1 MNLFLVWNEKIR
13 KFLSLRALSEGLVD
27 NVLLTIHLSQ
37 IMETI
42 AITGQ
47 SRAGLGKKPSKDL
60 RNDGR
65 IPCVLYGG
73 QDVVHFSVTLN
84 DVKNLIY
91 TPDFRV
97 ANLTVDGTTYRCIV
111 KDYQLHPLTSAL
123 THIDFLSLVD
133 GQKVKLE
140 VPVRTKGVSPGVKL
154 GGKLQQKLRRVK
166 VKTLPE
172 EMVTELFIDISPL
185 DLGQSLRVRDIQVPA
200 GIELLNAPSIPVVT
214 IEIPRAL
221 RSAAAA
227 EAKDTKKKK

>member
-1 MNLFLVWNEKIR
+1 
-13 KFLSLRALSEGLVD
+13 
-27 NVLLTIHLSQ
+27 
-37 IMETI
+37 METI
-42 AITGQ
+42 SIIAQ
-47 SRAGLGKKPSKDL
+47 SRTGLGKKPSKDL

-97 ANLTVDGTTYRCIV
+97 ANLTIDGTEYRCIV
-111 KDYQLHPLTSAL
+111 KDYQLHPLTSQL
-123 THIDFLSLVD
+123 THIDFLSLVE

-140 VPVRTKGVSPGVKL
+140 VPIRTKGVSPGVKL
-154 GGKLQQKLRRVK
+154 GGKMQLKLRRAK
-166 VKTLPE
+166 IKTLPE
-172 EMVTELFIDISPL
+172 MMVTELFIDISSM
-185 DLGQSLRVRDIQVPA
+185 DLGQSLRARDVQVPE
-200 GIELLNAPSIPVVT
+200 GIELLNSPSIPVVT

-227 EAKDTKKKK
+227 EAKDTGGKKKK

>member
-1 MNLFLVWNEKIR
+1 
-13 KFLSLRALSEGLVD
+13 
-27 NVLLTIHLSQ
+27 
-37 IMETI
+37 METI
-42 AITGQ
+42 SIVAQ
-47 SRAGLGKKPSKDL
+47 SRTGLGKKPSKDL

-97 ANLTVDGTTYRCIV
+97 ANLTIDGIEFRCIV
-111 KDYQLHPLTSAL
+111 KDYQLHPLTSQL
-123 THIDFLSLVD
+123 THIDFLSLVE

-140 VPVRTKGVSPGVKL
+140 VPIRTKGVSPGVKL
-154 GGKLQQKLRRVK
+154 GGKMQLKLRRAK
-166 VKTLPE
+166 IKTLPE
-172 EMVTELFIDISPL
+172 MMVTELFIDISSM
-185 DLGQSLRVRDIQVPA
+185 DLGQSLRARDVQIPE
-200 GIELLNAPSIPVVT
+200 GIELLDSPSIPVVT

-227 EAKDTKKKK
+227 EAKDTGGKKKK

>member
-1 MNLFLVWNEKIR
+1 
-13 KFLSLRALSEGLVD
+13 
-27 NVLLTIHLSQ
+27 
-37 IMETI
+37 METI

-97 ANLTVDGTTYRCIV
+97 ANLTVDGINFRCIV
-111 KDYQLHPLTSAL
+111 KDYQLHPLTSNL

-200 GIELLNAPSIPVVT
+200 GIELLNSPSIPVVT

-227 EAKDTKKKK
+227 EAKDPKKKK

>member
-1 MNLFLVWNEKIR
+1 
-13 KFLSLRALSEGLVD
+13 
-27 NVLLTIHLSQ
+27 
-37 IMETI
+37 METI

-47 SRAGLGKKPSKDL
+47 SRTGLGKKPSKDL

-111 KDYQLHPLTSAL
+111 KDYQLHPLTSNL

-172 EMVTELFIDISPL
+172 EMVTELFVDISPL

-200 GIELLNAPSIPVVT
+200 GIELLNSPSIPVVT

-227 EAKDTKKKK
+227 EAKDPKKKK

>member
-1 MNLFLVWNEKIR
+1 
-13 KFLSLRALSEGLVD
+13 
-27 NVLLTIHLSQ
+27 
-37 IMETI
+37 METI
-42 AITGQ
+42 SIVAQ
-47 SRAGLGKKPSKDL
+47 SRTGLGKKPSKDL

-97 ANLTVDGTTYRCIV
+97 ANLTIDGKEYRCIV
-111 KDYQLHPLTSAL
+111 KDYQLHPLTSQL

-140 VPVRTKGVSPGVKL
+140 VPIRTKGVSPGVKL
-154 GGKLQQKLRRVK
+154 GGKMQLKLRRAK
-166 VKTLPE
+166 IKTLPE
-172 EMVTELFIDISPL
+172 MMVTELFIDISSM
-185 DLGQSLRVRDIQVPA
+185 DLGQSLRARDVQVPE
-200 GIELLNAPSIPVVT
+200 GIELLNSASLPVVT

-227 EAKDTKKKK
+227 EAKDTVGKKKK

>member
-1 MNLFLVWNEKIR
+1 
-13 KFLSLRALSEGLVD
+13 
-27 NVLLTIHLSQ
+27 
-37 IMETI
+37 METI
-42 AITGQ
+42 AIAGQ

-97 ANLTVDGTTYRCIV
+97 ANLTVDGINFRCIV
-111 KDYQLHPLTSAL
+111 KDYQLHPLTSNL

-200 GIELLNAPSIPVVT
+200 GIELLNSPSIPVVT

-227 EAKDTKKKK
+227 EAKDPKKKK

>member
-1 MNLFLVWNEKIR
+1 
-13 KFLSLRALSEGLVD
+13 
-27 NVLLTIHLSQ
+27 
-37 IMETI
+37 METI
-42 AITGQ
+42 SIVAQ
-47 SRAGLGKKPSKDL
+47 SRTGLGKKPSKDL

-97 ANLTVDGTTYRCIV
+97 ANLTIDGKEFRCIV
-111 KDYQLHPLTSAL
+111 KDYQLHPLTSQL

-140 VPVRTKGVSPGVKL
+140 VPIRTKGVSPGVKL
-154 GGKLQQKLRRVK
+154 GGKMQLKLRRAK
-166 VKTLPE
+166 IKTLPE
-172 EMVTELFIDISPL
+172 MMVTELFIDISSM
-185 DLGQSLRVRDIQVPA
+185 DLGQSLRARDVQVPE
-200 GIELLNAPSIPVVT
+200 GIELLNSPSIPVVT

-227 EAKDTKKKK
+227 EAKDTGGKKKK

>member
-1 MNLFLVWNEKIR
+1 
-13 KFLSLRALSEGLVD
+13 
-27 NVLLTIHLSQ
+27 
-37 IMETI
+37 METI

-47 SRAGLGKKPSKDL
+47 PRAGLGKKPSKDL

-97 ANLTVDGTTYRCIV
+97 ANLTVDGINFRCIV
-111 KDYQLHPLTSAL
+111 KDYQLHPLTSNL

>member
-1 MNLFLVWNEKIR
+1 
-13 KFLSLRALSEGLVD
+13 
-27 NVLLTIHLSQ
+27 
-37 IMETI
+37 METI
-42 AITGQ
+42 SIVAQ
-47 SRAGLGKKPSKDL
+47 SRTGLGKKPSKDL

-97 ANLTVDGTTYRCIV
+97 ANLTIDGKEYRCIV
-111 KDYQLHPLTSAL
+111 KDYQLHPLTSQL

-140 VPVRTKGVSPGVKL
+140 VPIRTKGVSPGVKL
-154 GGKLQQKLRRVK
+154 GGKMQLKLRRAK
-166 VKTLPE
+166 IKTLPE
-172 EMVTELFIDISPL
+172 MMVTELFIDISSM
-185 DLGQSLRVRDIQVPA
+185 DLGQSLRARDVQVPE
-200 GIELLNAPSIPVVT
+200 GIELLNSPSIPVVT

-227 EAKDTKKKK
+227 EAKDTGGKKKK

>member
-1 MNLFLVWNEKIR
+1 
-13 KFLSLRALSEGLVD
+13 
-27 NVLLTIHLSQ
+27 
-37 IMETI
+37 METI

-47 SRAGLGKKPSKDL
+47 SRTGLGKKPSKDL

-97 ANLTVDGTTYRCIV
+97 ANLTVDGINFRCIV
-111 KDYQLHPLTSAL
+111 KDYQLHPLTSNL

-172 EMVTELFIDISPL
+172 EMVTELFVDISPL

-200 GIELLNAPSIPVVT
+200 GIELLNSPSIPVVT

-227 EAKDTKKKK
+227 EAKDPKKKK

>member
-1 MNLFLVWNEKIR
+1 
-13 KFLSLRALSEGLVD
+13 
-27 NVLLTIHLSQ
+27 
-37 IMETI
+37 METI
-42 AITGQ
+42 SIIAQ
-47 SRAGLGKKPSKDL
+47 SRTGLGKKPSKDL

-97 ANLTVDGTTYRCIV
+97 ANLTIDGTEYRCIV
-111 KDYQLHPLTSAL
+111 KDYQLHPLTSQL
-123 THIDFLSLVD
+123 THIDFLSLVE

-140 VPVRTKGVSPGVKL
+140 VPIRTKGVSPGVKL
-154 GGKLQQKLRRVK
+154 GGKMQLKLRRAK
-166 VKTLPE
+166 IKTLPE
-172 EMVTELFIDISPL
+172 MMVTELFIDISSM
-185 DLGQSLRVRDIQVPA
+185 DLGQSLRARDVQIPE
-200 GIELLNAPSIPVVT
+200 GIELLNSPSIPVVT

-227 EAKDTKKKK
+227 EAKDTGGKKKK

>member
-1 MNLFLVWNEKIR
+1 
-13 KFLSLRALSEGLVD
+13 
-27 NVLLTIHLSQ
+27 
-37 IMETI
+37 METI

-97 ANLTVDGTTYRCIV
+97 ANLTVDGINFRCIV
-111 KDYQLHPLTSAL
+111 KDYQLHPLTSNL

-185 DLGQSLRVRDIQVPA
+185 DLGQSLRVRDIEVPA

-227 EAKDTKKKK
+227 EAKDPKKKK

>member
-1 MNLFLVWNEKIR
+1 
-13 KFLSLRALSEGLVD
+13 
-27 NVLLTIHLSQ
+27 
-37 IMETI
+37 METI

-97 ANLTVDGTTYRCIV
+97 ANLNVDGKTYRCIV
-111 KDYQLHPLTSAL
+111 KDYQLHPLTSQL

>member
-1 MNLFLVWNEKIR
+1 
-13 KFLSLRALSEGLVD
+13 
-27 NVLLTIHLSQ
+27 
-37 IMETI
+37 METI
-42 AITGQ
+42 AINGQ
-47 SRAGLGKKPSKDL
+47 SRSGLGKKPSKDL

-97 ANLTVDGTTYRCIV
+97 ANLTVDGATYRCIV
-111 KDYQLHPLTSAL
+111 KDYQLHPLTSNL

-227 EAKDTKKKK
+227 EAKDPKKKK

>member
-1 MNLFLVWNEKIR
+1 
-13 KFLSLRALSEGLVD
+13 
-27 NVLLTIHLSQ
+27 
-37 IMETI
+37 METI
-42 AITGQ
+42 AINGQ
-47 SRAGLGKKPSKDL
+47 SRSGLGKKPSKDL

-111 KDYQLHPLTSAL
+111 KDYQLHPLTSNL

-172 EMVTELFIDISPL
+172 EMVTELFVDISPL

-200 GIELLNAPSIPVVT
+200 GIELLNSPSIPVVT

-227 EAKDTKKKK
+227 EAKDPKKKK

>member
-1 MNLFLVWNEKIR
+1 
-13 KFLSLRALSEGLVD
+13 
-27 NVLLTIHLSQ
+27 
-37 IMETI
+37 METLAI
-42 AITGQ
+42 AGQ
-47 SRAGLGKKPSKDL
+47 SRAGLGKKPSKGL

-73 QDVVHFSVTLN
+73 QDVVHFSVTQN

-97 ANLTVDGTTYRCIV
+97 ANLTVDGTTHRCIV
-111 KDYQLHPLTSAL
+111 KDYQLHPLTSQL
-123 THIDFLSLVD
+123 THIDFLSLVE

-140 VPVRTKGVSPGVKL
+140 VPVRTKGVSPGVKV

-172 EMVTELFIDISPL
+172 QLVTELYVDISGL
-185 DLGQSLRVRDIQVPA
+185 DLGQSLRVRDIQVPE

>member
-1 MNLFLVWNEKIR
+1 
-13 KFLSLRALSEGLVD
+13 
-27 NVLLTIHLSQ
+27 
-37 IMETI
+37 METI

-97 ANLTVDGTTYRCIV
+97 ANLTVDGINFRCIV
-111 KDYQLHPLTSAL
+111 KDYQLHPLTSNL

-140 VPVRTKGVSPGVKL
+140 VPVRTQGVSPGVKL

-200 GIELLNAPSIPVVT
+200 GIELLNSPSIPVVT

-227 EAKDTKKKK
+227 EAKDPKKKK

>member
-1 MNLFLVWNEKIR
+1 
-13 KFLSLRALSEGLVD
+13 
-27 NVLLTIHLSQ
+27 
-37 IMETI
+37 METI
-42 AITGQ
+42 AINGQ
-47 SRAGLGKKPSKDL
+47 SRSGLGKKPSKDL

-97 ANLTVDGTTYRCIV
+97 ANLTVDGATYRCIV
-111 KDYQLHPLTSAL
+111 KDYQLHPLTSNL

-172 EMVTELFIDISPL
+172 EMVTELFVDISPL

-200 GIELLNAPSIPVVT
+200 GIELLNSPSIPVVT

-227 EAKDTKKKK
+227 EAKDPKKKK

>member
-1 MNLFLVWNEKIR
+1 MRENFRN
-13 KFLSLRALSEGLVD
+13 FLSLRSLSASLGY

-47 SRAGLGKKPSKDL
+47 SRTGLGKKPSKDL

-84 DVKNLIY
+84 DVKTLIY

-97 ANLTVDGTTYRCIV
+97 ANLTVDGATYRCIV
-111 KDYQLHPLTSAL
+111 KDYQLHPLTSQL
-123 THIDFLSLVD
+123 THIDFLSLVE

-154 GGKLQQKLRRVK
+154 GGKLQIKLRRAK

-172 EMVTELFIDISPL
+172 QMVTELFIDITSM
-185 DLGQSLRVRDIQVPA
+185 DLGHSLRVRDIIVPE

-227 EAKDTKKKK
+227 EAKETGKKKK

>member
-1 MNLFLVWNEKIR
+1 MRENFRN
-13 KFLSLRALSEGLVD
+13 FLSLRSLSASLGY

-84 DVKNLIY
+84 DVKTLIY

>member
-1 MNLFLVWNEKIR
+1 
-13 KFLSLRALSEGLVD
+13 
-27 NVLLTIHLSQ
+27 
-37 IMETI
+37 METI

-47 SRAGLGKKPSKDL
+47 PRTGLGKKPSKDL

-97 ANLTVDGTTYRCIV
+97 ANLTVDGINFRCIV
-111 KDYQLHPLTSAL
+111 KDYQLHPLTSNL

-185 DLGQSLRVRDIQVPA
+185 DLGQSLRVRDIQVPE
-200 GIELLNAPSIPVVT
+200 GIELLNSPSIPVVT

-227 EAKDTKKKK
+227 EAKDNTKKKK

>member
-1 MNLFLVWNEKIR
+1 
-13 KFLSLRALSEGLVD
+13 
-27 NVLLTIHLSQ
+27 
-37 IMETI
+37 METI

-47 SRAGLGKKPSKDL
+47 PRAGLGKKPSKDL

-97 ANLTVDGTTYRCIV
+97 ANLTVDGINFRCIV
-111 KDYQLHPLTSAL
+111 KDYQLHPLTSNL

-200 GIELLNAPSIPVVT
+200 GIELLNSPSIPVVT

>member
-1 MNLFLVWNEKIR
+1 
-13 KFLSLRALSEGLVD
+13 
-27 NVLLTIHLSQ
+27 
-37 IMETI
+37 METI

-47 SRAGLGKKPSKDL
+47 SRTGLGKKPSKDL

-97 ANLTVDGTTYRCIV
+97 ASLTVDGTTYRCIV
-111 KDYQLHPLTSAL
+111 KDYQLHPLTSNL

-200 GIELLNAPSIPVVT
+200 GIELLNSPSIPVVT

>member
-1 MNLFLVWNEKIR
+1 
-13 KFLSLRALSEGLVD
+13 
-27 NVLLTIHLSQ
+27 
-37 IMETI
+37 METI

-47 SRAGLGKKPSKDL
+47 ARTDLGKKPSKDL

-73 QDVVHFSVTLN
+73 QDVVHFSVTLK

-97 ANLTVDGTTYRCIV
+97 ANLTVEGHTYRCIV
-111 KDYQLHPLTSAL
+111 KDYQLHPLTSQL
-123 THIDFLSLVD
+123 THIDFLSLVE

-140 VPVRTKGVSPGVKL
+140 VPIRTKGASPGVKL
-154 GGKLQQKLRRVK
+154 GGKLLQKLRRVK
-166 VKTLPE
+166 VKTWPDK
-172 EMVTELFIDISPL
+172 MVTELFVDISSL
-185 DLGQSLRVRDIQVPA
+185 ELGQSLRVRDVIVPD
-200 GIELLNAPSIPVVT
+200 GIELLSSPSIPVVS

>member
-1 MNLFLVWNEKIR
+1 
-13 KFLSLRALSEGLVD
+13 
-27 NVLLTIHLSQ
+27 
-37 IMETI
+37 METI
-42 AITGQ
+42 SIIAQ
-47 SRAGLGKKPSKDL
+47 SRTGLGKKPSKDL

-97 ANLTVDGTTYRCIV
+97 ANLTIDGNEYRCIV
-111 KDYQLHPLTSAL
+111 KDYQLHPLTSQL
-123 THIDFLSLVD
+123 THIDFLSLVE

-140 VPVRTKGVSPGVKL
+140 VPIRTKGVSPGVKL
-154 GGKLQQKLRRVK
+154 GGKMQLKLRRAK
-166 VKTLPE
+166 IKTLPE
-172 EMVTELFIDISPL
+172 MMVTELFIDISSM
-185 DLGQSLRVRDIQVPA
+185 DLGQSLRVRDVQIPE
-200 GIELLNAPSIPVVT
+200 GIELLNSPSIPVVT

-227 EAKDTKKKK
+227 EAKDTGGKKKK

>member
-1 MNLFLVWNEKIR
+1 
-13 KFLSLRALSEGLVD
+13 
-27 NVLLTIHLSQ
+27 
-37 IMETI
+37 METI
-42 AITGQ
+42 AINGQ
-47 SRAGLGKKPSKDL
+47 SRSGLGKKPSKDL

-97 ANLTVDGTTYRCIV
+97 ANLTVDGATYRCIV
-111 KDYQLHPLTSAL
+111 KDYQLHPLTSNL

-200 GIELLNAPSIPVVT
+200 GIELLNSPSIPVVT

-227 EAKDTKKKK
+227 EAKDPKKKK

>member
-1 MNLFLVWNEKIR
+1 
-13 KFLSLRALSEGLVD
+13 
-27 NVLLTIHLSQ
+27 
-37 IMETI
+37 METI

-47 SRAGLGKKPSKDL
+47 SRTGLGKKPSKDL

-97 ANLTVDGTTYRCIV
+97 ANLTVDGATYRCIV
-111 KDYQLHPLTSAL
+111 KDYQLHPLTSNL

-172 EMVTELFIDISPL
+172 EMVTELFVDISPL

-200 GIELLNAPSIPVVT
+200 GIELLNSPSIPVVT

-227 EAKDTKKKK
+227 EAKDPKKKK

>member
-1 MNLFLVWNEKIR
+1 
-13 KFLSLRALSEGLVD
+13 
-27 NVLLTIHLSQ
+27 
-37 IMETI
+37 METI
-42 AITGQ
+42 SIVAQ
-47 SRAGLGKKPSKDL
+47 SRTGLGKKPSKDL

-97 ANLTVDGTTYRCIV
+97 ANLTIDGKEFRCIV
-111 KDYQLHPLTSAL
+111 KDYQLHPLTSQL

-140 VPVRTKGVSPGVKL
+140 VPIRTKGVSPGVKL
-154 GGKLQQKLRRVK
+154 GGKMQLKLRRAK
-166 VKTLPE
+166 IKTLPE
-172 EMVTELFIDISPL
+172 MMVTELFIDISSM
-185 DLGQSLRVRDIQVPA
+185 DLGQSLRARDVQVPE
-200 GIELLNAPSIPVVT
+200 GIELLNSASIPVVT

-227 EAKDTKKKK
+227 EAKDTGGKKKK

>member
-1 MNLFLVWNEKIR
+1 VRENFRN
-13 KFLSLRALSEGLVD
+13 FLSLRSLSAGLGY

-47 SRAGLGKKPSKDL
+47 SRTGLGKKPSKDL

-84 DVKNLIY
+84 DVKTLIY

-97 ANLTVDGTTYRCIV
+97 ANLTVDGATYRCIV
-111 KDYQLHPLTSAL
+111 KDYQLHPLTSQL
-123 THIDFLSLVD
+123 THIDFLSLVE

-154 GGKLQQKLRRVK
+154 GGKLQIKLRRAK

-172 EMVTELFIDISPL
+172 QMVTELFIDITSM
-185 DLGQSLRVRDIQVPA
+185 DLGHSLRVRDIIVPE

-227 EAKDTKKKK
+227 EAKETGKKKK